1 MGSRRE
7 ASASVLDF
15 SEHASDEAFALFRSG
30 RCGRQF
36 AAFFQ
41 RRENFFDFV
50 VCGESSAT
58 RFRKNQAPFDK
69 HIELTRLAGFDF
81 GVFTESGI
89 E

>member
-1 MGSRRE
+1 MGLGRE

-41 RRENFFDFV
+41 RRENRFDFV
-50 VCGESSAT
+50 IGGESSSA
-58 RFRKNQAPFDK
+58 RFREDEAAFDE
-69 HIELTRLAGFDF
+69 HVELTRLAGFDF